1 MPYRRSGALYSAMA
15 SIVFCSTVVMNAPA
29 SATDGYFQN
38 GYGMKSIG
46 MGGVS
51 YALSSGGMNGAN
63 NPASASFAE
72 SQVDLGV
79 YLFSPDRGAQRSGNA
94 YGLNGSVTSGDS
106 LFAIPEI
113 GLLYHLND
121 TWSTGLTVYGNGGM
135 NTTYPGGQIPAN
147 TCGLG
152 APASNLLCGQGKLGV
167 NLNQVIIAPTLS
179 YKAASNFSVA
189 VAPQLLAQQF
199 SASGLQAFSG
209 YSAAP
214 ADLTN
219 RGASYSYGAGL
230 KFGAFWVAS
239 PLVTLG
245 LTYQTEIS
253 ASKFSNYS
261 GLFAAP
267 LHVPANL
274 GFGVSLHPGSSLTLA
289 ADFERIFYGDVR
301 SIANQSS
308 SASPLGTINGPG
320 FGWSSI
326 NIFKVGV
333 SYVLSPSWTVR
344 AGYNYSDNPI
354 STRNV
359 TFNILTPAVV
369 QHHASV
375 GATYQ
380 LDAKTQ
386 LTVAYNHAFQQTM
399 SGATSPLLPGGG
411 TDRIRLSEDEVGLAI
426 AYHF

>member
-1 MPYRRSGALYSAMA
+1 
-15 SIVFCSTVVMNAPA
+15 
-29 SATDGYFQN
+29 
-38 GYGMKSIG
+38 MKTIG

-63 NPASASFAE
+63 NPASASFAD

-94 YGLNGSVTSGDS
+94 FGLNGTANSGDN

-135 NTTYPGGQIPAN
+135 NTSYPGGQIPAN

-189 VAPQLLAQQF
+189 VAPQLMVQQF

-209 YSAAP
+209 YSAASG
-214 ADLTN
+214 DLTN
-219 RGASYSYGAGL
+219 RGSSYSYGAGL

-253 ASKFSNYS
+253 ASKFSNYA
-261 GLFAAP
+261 GLFAAQ
-267 LHVPANL
+267 LNVPANL
-274 GFGVSLHPGSSLTLA
+274 GFGVALHPSASLTLA

-301 SIANQSS
+301 AIANQSS
-308 SASPLGTINGPG
+308 SASPLGTLNGPG

-326 NIFKVGV
+326 NVFKVGV
-333 SYVLSPSWTVR
+333 SYVVSPRWTIR
-344 AGYNYSDNPI
+344 AGYNHSDNPI
-354 STRNV
+354 STQNV
-359 TFNILTPAVV
+359 TFNLLTPAVV

-380 LDAKTQ
+380 LTAKTQ
-386 LTVAYNHAFQQTM
+386 MTMAYNHAFQQTM

-411 TDRIRLSEDEVGLAI
+411 TDRIRLSEDEVGLAV